1 MSNPIWAHCPFQ
13 LSFCWTMGD
22 SQQHH
27 GVIGFFWE
35 NPIHGV
41 FFFQVKVH
49 QWITLTREHATR
61 AVDMWQKGVMHF
73 GGRRAGWAIGVVDV
87 VGVKTFCWI
96 CATLKS
102 PEFLEFCE
110 TTVFSTIKLK
120 IVEAFSTWKLLALDR
135 RAQLHTSAESL
146 SCISSVSRT
155 RPRHNFMSYF
165 KMNSLAWNNM
175 LDNNFADNRN
185 WGCLDE
191 FWYVTALY
199 GTMKKVH
206 TTGDQSIEL
215 PEFTGSPL
223 RIDKAAGWQ
232 GKCPSS

>member
-1 MSNPIWAHCPFQ
+1 
-13 LSFCWTMGD
+13 
-22 SQQHH
+22 
-27 GVIGFFWE
+27 
-35 NPIHGV
+35 
-41 FFFQVKVH
+41 
-49 QWITLTREHATR
+49 
-61 AVDMWQKGVMHF
+61 MHF